1 MSHALMQSEL
11 AKTYRIIAI
20 MTLVALLALGVHSLL
35 PEKHVNLLPVNL
47 DFYELFYDGQGPGT
61 TQAEWLDKRER
72 TIKCT
77 VSPQGIHWNFCG
89 VMIEIGSIEKPIDL
103 SQFTAFDLKATY
115 DGNARGIRM
124 ITYSFVPGVSEIGDW
139 GSYKTLFAD
148 IKAEEAKAI
157 SLVQHDWEISGYWK
171 DTFKPPRKQSY
182 PDFANVFKIGIDIKP
197 PIPVGEHTVKLESFV
212 AKGVW
217 VKAEN
222 WYLGVALAWLLGN
235 LVIIGKR
242 LYDLHRRVSLDS
254 ERIDTLAL
262 YSDELRDE
270 SEKYKLLSA
279 KDNLTGA
286 LNRNGLLQFINNS
299 FPEGHFSA
307 QLGLVVIDL
316 DHFKRV
322 NDEKGHDMGDEVL
335 RSVASTIKNIVRQED
350 GFCRWGGEEFV
361 LICPNTTERDTF
373 IIAEKIR
380 QAVASILFEYEGES
394 FHVTASLGVGLA
406 KPKESFDDLF
416 KRVDKALYEAK
427 SLGRN
432 CVNKAA

>member
-1 MSHALMQSEL
+1 MSHALMQTEL
-11 AKTYRIIAI
+11 AKTYRLIAVL
-20 MTLVALLALGVHSLL
+20 TLIAAAAIGVHSFL
-35 PEKHVNLLPVNL
+35 PEKRVDLLPVNL

-61 TQAEWLDKRER
+61 TEGEWVNKRER
-72 TIKCT
+72 IIRCT
-77 VSPQGIHWNFCG
+77 VKPGGIQWNFCG
-89 VMIEIGSIEKPIDL
+89 VMIEIGSIDEPVDL
-103 SQFTAFDLKATY
+103 SKYNAFDLKATY
-115 DGNARGIRM
+115 DGSALGIRM
-124 ITYSFVPGVSEIGDW
+124 INYSFETGVSEIGDW

-148 IKAEEAKAI
+148 VFTEEAKSI
-157 SLVQHDWEISGYWK
+157 SLVPHDWEMSSYWK
-171 DTFKPPRKQSY
+171 DTFKPPRKQGY
-182 PDFANVFKIGIDIKP
+182 PDFSNVFKIGIDIKP

-212 AKGVW
+212 ARGEW
-217 VKAEN
+217 VSAEN
-222 WYLGVALAWLLGN
+222 WYLGVALFWLLAN
-235 LVIIGKR
+235 LLIVGKR

-254 ERIDTLAL
+254 QRIDTLAL

-270 SEKYKLLSA
+270 SEKYKQLSS

-316 DHFKRV
+316 DHFKKV

-335 RSVASTIKNIVRQED
+335 RSVSSTIRNIVRQED

-361 LICPNTTERDTF
+361 LICPNTNERDTF

-380 QAVASILFEYEGES
+380 QAVASILFEYGGES

-406 KPKESFDDLF
+406 KPNESFEDLF

-427 SLGRN
+427 ALGRN